1 MKPELQRL
9 YDYFIIDRTH
19 RSLRVPCE
27 VDFASEYSALGLSHE
42 ERMCRRF
49 ETLMAME
56 TPRILPDEQIV
67 LTRSVMNG
75 GSVLT
80 SAEWEALAS
89 ERFVWGHNAG
99 ASNISLNYETM
110 ISRGFDAYR
119 ETATPIQLRM
129 MDAVTNLCDRYRTL
143 AKEQGRADVV
153 AVFDQIPRC
162 GARNFREALQ
172 FFRVLHFSLWVE
184 GNCHNTVGRFDQYM
198 YPYYRRDIEEGI
210 LSRDEAFDLL
220 CDFFL
225 SFNKDSD
232 MYYGAQQ
239 GDNGQS
245 MVLGG
250 IDKDGN
256 DCYNELSELCLRASG
271 ELKLIDPKI
280 NLRVNKSTPLSVFEE
295 GSRLT
300 RLGLGFPQYSN
311 DDVVIPG
318 LVQMGY
324 DYEDAVNYVVAACW
338 EFIIPGVGDDIPNI
352 KALNLAEVA
361 DGAIRKYAPRV
372 KSFDEVLVGLR
383 KEAVAACDDLIADVI
398 DVYQL
403 PSSFADLLRD
413 SRKYRNFGIHGVGV
427 ATAADSLAAV
437 KKYVFDEKI
446 ITAAELISAMD
457 EGFAKSPKLLHRL
470 RYDAPKMGCEGG
482 ETAAELSKEILYA
495 FSDALAGRKNCFGG
509 IWRAGTGTA
518 MMYLRHAN
526 AMSATADGRL
536 AGESFGANFSPS
548 LFAKTA
554 GPVTVCEHF
563 SCADMKRVLNGGPL
577 TLEFAMSIFRDEET
591 VTKLAMLVRYFILR
605 GGHQIQLNAVD
616 SEQLRAAQADP
627 DRYRQLIVRVWGWS
641 AYFVELDKPYQ
652 EHVIARQEYTL

>member
-9 YDYFIIDRTH
+9 YNYFIIDRIH

-27 VDFASEYSALGLSHE
+27 VDFASAYSALGLSHE

-56 TPRILPDEQIV
+56 VPRILPDEQIV
-67 LTRSVMNG
+67 LTRTTSTFG
-75 GSVLT
+75 DILT
-80 SAEWEALAS
+80 KEEEDALAA
-89 ERFVWGHNAG
+89 EHYIHG
-99 ASNISLNYETM
+99 AYVNNLCPHYADVIQQ
-110 ISRGFDAYR
+110 GFDAYY
-119 ETATPIQLRM
+119 ESATSYQRRM
-129 MDAVTNLCDRYRTL
+129 MNAVTNLCDRYLEL
-143 AKEQGRADVV
+143 AKAQGRADIVE
-153 AVFDQIPRC
+153 VFERIPRR

-172 FFRVLHFSLWVE
+172 FFRVLHFALWLE
-184 GNCHNTVGRFDQYM
+184 GDYHVTVGRFDQYM
-198 YPYYRRDIEEGI
+198 YLYYKQDRDNGVYTKE
-210 LSRDEAFDLL
+210 EAFDLL

-232 MYYGAQQ
+232 LYFGAQQ

-280 NLRVNKSTPLSVFEE
+280 NLRVNKNTPLSVYEE

-338 EFIIPGVGDDIPNI
+338 EFIIPGVGDDIV
-352 KALNLAEVA
+352 NLCAFNVA
-361 DGAIRKYAPRV
+361 GSVDKAIRKYAPNA
-372 KSFDEVLVGLR
+372 KGFDELLQGMR
-383 KEAVAACDDLIADVI
+383 QQMKEDFNELIAPI
-398 DVYQL
+398 KSIYFL
-403 PSSFADLLRD
+403 PSPMFDLLRTG
-413 SRKYRNFGIHGVGV
+413 RKYQNFGSHGVGI

-437 KKYVFDEKI
+437 KKYVFDEKS
-446 ITAAELISAMD
+446 ITAAELIAAMD
-457 EGFAKSPKLLHRL
+457 DNFANTPELLHTL
-470 RYDAPKMGCEGG
+470 RYEAPKMGCEGG
-482 ETAAELSKEILYA
+482 DEAAELSKEILYA
-495 FSDALAGRKNCFGG
+495 FSDAFAGRTNCLGG

-526 AMSATADGRL
+526 AMGATADGRL

-563 SCADMKRVLNGGPL
+563 SCADMKRVFNGGPL
-577 TLEFAMSIFRDEET
+577 TLEFAMSTFRDDESLG
-591 VTKLAMLVRYFILR
+591 KLAMLIRYFILR

-616 SEQLRAAQADP
+616 PEQLRAAQADP
-627 DRYRQLIVRVWGWS
+627 DRYCQLIVRIWGWS

>member
-19 RSLRVPCE
+19 RSLRVPCR
-27 VDFASEYSALGLSHE
+27 VDFASAYAALGLSHE

-49 ETLMAME
+49 ETLMALE

-153 AVFDQIPRC
+153 AVFDQIPCR

-361 DGAIRKYAPRV
+361 DGAIRKYAPRA

-457 EGFAKSPKLLHRL
+457 EGFAKSPELLHRL
-470 RYDAPKMGCEGG
+470 RYEAPKMGCEGG

-526 AMSATADGRL
+526 AMGATADGRL

-616 SEQLRAAQADP
+616 PEQLRAAQADP

>member
-19 RSLRVPCE
+19 RALRVPCE
-27 VDFASEYSALGLSHE
+27 VDFAALFSGENLSDE

-49 ETLMAME
+49 EAVMAME
-56 TPRILPDEQIV
+56 TPRILPDEKIV
-67 LTRSVMNG
+67 LTRSVSDIG
-75 GSVLT
+75 HILT
-80 SAEWEALAS
+80 DEEEKKLAK
-89 ERFVWGHNAG
+89 EYYIHGTYVN
-99 ASNISLNYETM
+99 NICPHYADVIQN
-110 ISRGFDAYR
+110 GFDPYYQD
-119 ETATPIQLRM
+119 ATPYQKRM
-129 MDAVTNLCDRYRTL
+129 IDAVTNLCDRYRAL
-143 AKEQGRADVV
+143 AKEQGRADLVE
-153 AVFDQIPRC
+153 VFDQIPRR

-184 GNCHNTVGRFDQYM
+184 GDYHITIGRFDQYM
-198 YPYYRRDIEEGI
+198 YPYYQKDREAGVYTRE
-210 LSRDEAFDLL
+210 EAFDLL

-232 MYYGAQQ
+232 MYFGAQQ

-280 NLRVNKSTPLSVFEE
+280 NLRVNKNTPLSVYEE
-295 GSRLT
+295 GSKLT

-318 LVQMGY
+318 LVKLGY
-324 DYEDAVNYVVAACW
+324 DFEDAVEYVVAACW
-338 EFIIPGVGDDIPNI
+338 EFIIPGVGDDIVNLY
-352 KALNLAEVA
+352 AFNLAGAA
-361 DGAIRKYAPRV
+361 DRAIRKYAPNATT
-372 KSFDEVLVGLR
+372 FDEVLDGMR
-383 KEAVAACDDLIADVI
+383 QEISAECEAFNASVKQIHI
-398 DVYQL
+398 L
-403 PSSFADLLRD
+403 PSPMIDLLRPAK
-413 SRKYRNFGIHGVGV
+413 KYRNFGAHGVGI

-437 KKYVFDEKI
+437 KKYVFDEKTV
-446 ITAAELISAMD
+446 TAKELIAAMD
-457 EGFAKSPKLLHRL
+457 NNFESSPELLHRL
-470 RYDAPKMGCEGG
+470 RYETPKMGCENG
-482 ETAAELSKEILYA
+482 EMAAELSKEVLYA
-495 FSDALAGRKNCFGG
+495 YSDAVANLKNCFGG

-526 AMSATADGRL
+526 AMGATADGRL

-554 GPVTVCEHF
+554 GPITVCEHF
-563 SCADMKRVLNGGPL
+563 SVADMTRTLNGGPL
-577 TLEFAMSIFRDEET
+577 TLEFAMSIFQNEEA
-591 VTKLAMLVRYFILR
+591 VKKLAMLIRYFILR
-605 GGHQIQLNAVD
+605 GGHQLQLNAVD
-616 SEQLRAAQADP
+616 PELLRAAQADP
-627 DRYRQLIVRVWGWS
+627 ERYRQLIVRVWGWS

-652 EHVIARQEYTL
+652 EHIIARQEYKV

>member
-19 RSLRVPCE
+19 RSLRVPCK

-49 ETLMAME
+49 EALMAME

-67 LTRSVMNG
+67 LTRTISTFG
-75 GSVLT
+75 HILT
-80 SAEWEALAS
+80 KEEEDALAA
-89 ERFVWGHNAG
+89 EHYIHG
-99 ASNISLNYETM
+99 AYVNNLCPNYEEV
-110 ISRGFDAYR
+110 IRDGFLSRY
-119 ETATPIQLRM
+119 ESATPYQRRA
-129 MDAVTNLCDRYRTL
+129 MDAVTDLCDRYRAL
-143 AKEQGRADVV
+143 AEEQGRADIVE
-153 AVFDQIPRC
+153 VFDRIPRY

-172 FFRVLHFSLWVE
+172 FFRVLHFSIWVE
-184 GNCHNTVGRFDQYM
+184 GDFHITIGRFDQYM
-198 YPYYRRDIEEGI
+198 YPYYKKDIDAGI
-210 LSRDEAFDLL
+210 CTKDEAFDLL

-232 MYYGAQQ
+232 LYYGAQQ

-250 IDKDGN
+250 INRDGK

-280 NLRVNKSTPLSVFEE
+280 NLRVNKNTPLSVYEE

-318 LVQMGY
+318 LVDMGY

-338 EFIIPGVGDDIPNI
+338 EFIIPGVGDDIV
-352 KALNLAEVA
+352 NLCAFNVA
-361 DGAIRKYAPRV
+361 GAVDRAIRKYAPRV
-372 KSFDEVLVGLR
+372 QNFEALLQGMRKQMKEDFDELT
-383 KEAVAACDDLIADVI
+383 EPIQNI
-398 DVYQL
+398 YFL
-403 PSSFADLLRD
+403 PSPMLDLLRHD
-413 SRKYRNFGIHGVGV
+413 RKYQNFGSHGVGI

-446 ITAAELISAMD
+446 ITAEELIAAMD
-457 EGFAKSPKLLHRL
+457 ENFANSPELLHRL
-470 RYDAPKMGCEGG
+470 RYEAPKMGCENG
-482 ETAAELSKEILYA
+482 ELSAEISKEVLYA
-495 FSDALAGRKNCFGG
+495 YSNALAGRKNCFGG

-526 AMSATADGRL
+526 AMGATADGRL

-554 GPVTVCEHF
+554 GPITVCEHF
-563 SCADMKRVLNGGPL
+563 SCADMKRTLNGGPL
-577 TLEFAMSIFRDEET
+577 TLEFAMSSFQDDEAI
-591 VTKLAMLVRYFILR
+591 TKLAMLVRYFVLR
-605 GGHQIQLNAVD
+605 GGHQLQLNAVD
-616 SEQLRAAQADP
+616 PEKLRAAQTNP
-627 DRYRQLIVRVWGWS
+627 DAYRQLIVRVWGWS
-641 AYFVELDKPYQ
+641 AYFVELDKSYQ
-652 EHVIARQEYTL
+652 DHVIARQEYVL

>member
-1 MKPELQRL
+1 
-9 YDYFIIDRTH
+9 
-19 RSLRVPCE
+19 
-27 VDFASEYSALGLSHE
+27 
-42 ERMCRRF
+42 MCRRF
-49 ETLMAME
+49 EALMAME
-56 TPRILPDEQIV
+56 VPRILPDEQIV
-67 LTRSVMNG
+67 LTRTTSTFG
-75 GSVLT
+75 DILT
-80 SAEWEALAS
+80 KEEEDALAA
-89 ERFVWGHNAG
+89 EHYIHG
-99 ASNISLNYETM
+99 AYVNNICPHYADV
-110 ISRGFDAYR
+110 IQQGFDAYY
-119 ETATPIQLRM
+119 ESATPYQKRM
-129 MDAVTNLCDRYRTL
+129 MDAVTDLCDRYRTL
-143 AKEQGRADVV
+143 AKEQGRADIVE
-153 AVFDQIPRC
+153 VFERIPRR

-172 FFRVLHFSLWVE
+172 FFRVLHFALWLE
-184 GNCHNTVGRFDQYM
+184 GDYHVTVGRFDQYM
-198 YPYYRRDIEEGI
+198 YPYYKQDRDNGVYTRE
-210 LSRDEAFDLL
+210 EAFDLL

-232 MYYGAQQ
+232 LYFGAQQ

-256 DCYNELSELCLRASG
+256 DCYNELSELCLYASG

-280 NLRVNKSTPLSVFEE
+280 NLRVNKNTPLSVFEE

-338 EFIIPGVGDDIPNI
+338 EFIIPGVGDDIV
-352 KALNLAEVA
+352 NLCAFNVA
-361 DGAIRKYAPRV
+361 GAVDKAIRKYAPNV
-372 KSFDEVLVGLR
+372 KGFDELLQGMR
-383 KEAVAACDDLIADVI
+383 QQMKEDFDELIAPI
-398 DVYQL
+398 KSIYFL
-403 PSSFADLLRD
+403 PSPMIDLLRPAK
-413 SRKYRNFGIHGVGV
+413 KYHNFGAHGVGI

-446 ITAAELISAMD
+446 VTAEELITAMD
-457 EGFAKSPKLLHRL
+457 NNFDGSPELLHCL
-470 RYDAPKMGCEGG
+470 RYEAPKMGCEGG
-482 ETAAELSKEILYA
+482 DEAAELSKEILYA
-495 FSDALAGRKNCFGG
+495 FSDAFVGRKNYLGG

-518 MMYLRHAN
+518 MMYLRHAG
-526 AMSATADGRL
+526 AMGATADGRL

-577 TLEFAMSIFRDEET
+577 TLEFAMSAFRDDESLD
-591 VTKLAMLVRYFILR
+591 KLAKLIRYFILR

-616 SEQLRAAQADP
+616 PEQLRAAQADP
-627 DRYRQLIVRVWGWS
+627 DRYRQLIVRIWGWS